1 MNRAMAVIL
10 VAAALSFLALPA
22 VADDGGAETI
32 FHLGA
37 GARAMGMGNGYVGL
51 AGDATAVYYNPAGI
65 ARLGTQQVTFLHTF
79 LFEGTIYD
87 YVAYVYP
94 LGDPGSLGIGVMRIG
109 TDDIGR
115 RDLTRDMG
123 TFDASHTQV
132 MLSYGRRF
140 DGRLY
145 AGATLKLVNQ
155 SIDNLSAYGYGLDMG
170 GQIQIWEN
178 LQAGLRLQDVI
189 GARLKLAQAKERTPY
204 SITAGMAYFRGLP
217 WYGLN
222 GVATL
227 DFDKP
232 ENRSLKVR
240 TGLEITHPNGL
251 SVRCGYDRDNVAL
264 GLGFRYQRLQFDYAY
279 KFVNDLT
286 DSHRF
291 SLTYDF
297 GLSQQE
303 KTARQA
309 DIDLRQRQQTLAE
322 SRRRSLMEELTRADR
337 YYAAGELD
345 SSLAAYY
352 RADAFAED
360 KTLIHARIEE
370 LRKKLVAKGQR
381 PPSGAVADSAL
392 AQGLENQGRE
402 LFEKGALAAARD
414 IVAIARRYEV
424 RSPGLD
430 SLEQAIR
437 LGMDKEV
444 WVSLNKA
451 ENALASGDYI
461 TAYEHYSLVLV
472 YDPANKKAADGV
484 QRAENGLNLAQKV
497 SLGLIYFNQGNYA
510 SAKREFDAVLRLD
523 GGNQTAQEYLVR
535 IESKLKASTSLEDL
549 QKDSRIWKL
558 YLDGLEAF
566 RQGDYQKAIKS
577 WQSVLDVYPNNQ
589 NALGNIEQARLRLK
603 R

>member
-1 MNRAMAVIL
+1 MKRALAIIL
-10 VAAALSFLALPA
+10 VAAAFVLTAGP
-22 VADDGGAETI
+22 VIADDGGTETI

-51 AGDATAVYYNPAGI
+51 AGDATAVYYNPAGT
-65 ARLGTQQVTFLHTF
+65 ARLGTQQVSFLHTF

-87 YVAYVYP
+87 YIAYVYP
-94 LGDPGSLGIGVMRIG
+94 MGAPGSLGIAGMRVG

-115 RDLTRDMG
+115 RDLTRDVG
-123 TFDASHTQV
+123 SFDASQTQV
-132 MLSYGRRF
+132 MLSYGRRIEDRF
-140 DGRLY
+140 Y
-145 AGATLKLVNQ
+145 AGAALKVVNQ

-178 LQAGLRLQDVI
+178 LQAGLRLQDII
-189 GARLKLAQAKERTPY
+189 GARLKLAQAKERTPFTF
-204 SITAGMAYFRGLP
+204 TAGMAYFRGLP
-217 WYGLN
+217 WHGLN
-222 GVATL
+222 GVATF

-232 ENRSLKVR
+232 ENRSLRIR
-240 TGLEITHPNGL
+240 TGLEITHPTGL
-251 SVRCGYDRDNVAL
+251 SVRGGYDRDNVTL

-279 KFVNDLT
+279 KFVNALT

-291 SLTYDF
+291 SLSYDF
-297 GLSQQE
+297 GLTQQE

-309 DIDLRQRQQTLAE
+309 DVELRRRQQMMAE
-322 SRRRSLMEELTRADR
+322 SRRRSLIEELTRADR

-345 SSLAAYY
+345 SALAAYY

-360 KTLIHARIEE
+360 KTLIHTRIEE

-381 PPSGAVADSAL
+381 PPSGAVADSVL
-392 AQGLENQGRE
+392 ARGLERQARE

-424 RSPGLD
+424 RSTGLD

-437 LGMDKEV
+437 LGMEKEI
-444 WVSLNKA
+444 WVSQNKA
-451 ENALASGDYI
+451 EKALATGDYI
-461 TAYEHYSLVLV
+461 AAYENYSQVLIF
-472 YDPANKKAADGV
+472 DPANTKAAEGV
-484 QRAENGLNLAQKV
+484 RQAEKGLNLAQKV
-497 SLGLIYFNQGNYA
+497 NLGLVYFNQGNYA
-510 SAKREFDAVLRLD
+510 SSKREFDAVLKLD
-523 GGNQTAQEYLVR
+523 NGNKTAQEYLGR
-535 IESKLKASTSLEDL
+535 IEGKLKASTSLEDL
-549 QKDSRIWKL
+549 QKDGRIWRL

-577 WQSVLDVYPNNQ
+577 WQSVLEVYPSNQ
-589 NALGNIEQARLRLK
+589 NALENIEQARLRLK